1 MLLKNKTV
9 FVYDVEVFPN
19 LFTCTIKNTESKVI
33 RSYEISDRKND
44 LPLIAQ
50 CFLNKKI
57 YFCGFNIIHY
67 DSPIISY
74 LILNYKELISLPVWE
89 ITKRIYELSNQIIN
103 SQDGQFS
110 GWSKYKYANLF
121 DQLDLLTMMFS
132 NKLRVGLKE
141 LQVTMEYPNVQEFD
155 GDFRRPLHIDRIDDC
170 LKYNRNDV
178 ESSCVLLEKLQKDIE
193 LRLAI
198 EDTYH
203 ISALNKDGVN
213 LGMEI
218 IKQRYLAETELQWN
232 QIKDLRD
239 DKYDQVLLGD
249 IVFDW
254 IKFKDPILQD
264 VLNQVKSYVY
274 KIVKDKE
281 KKKKQDKWEI
291 KFFFRGTVYNFSTG
305 GIHSDNKPESIEP
318 SSNEVL
324 IDADVASMYPSII
337 IQHSVYPPQ
346 LGSEFV
352 DVYRRIKEERIEAK
366 HNGDKIKNETLKLAL
381 NGLSGNLQS
390 PVSFCYSPKTAL
402 KMRIN
407 GQLMILMLAE
417 MLTDV
422 GAVIKNAN
430 TDGLF
435 YIITNDKIEQVHE
448 IYKQWTAITK
458 LDLEEDYFERFYQSA
473 VNDYVGVK
481 KGWSETHDPK
491 LIKRKGAFLEDIT
504 LGKGMAPRIIAE
516 AINKDLVEGI
526 PARDTILNCTDIKKF
541 LTYQKVN
548 KIFQVEYGE
557 KAIQRINRYYM
568 STNGYRLYKVQ
579 RDEKTGQEIKRI
591 QLSES
596 GVTLLNT
603 FEDKEI
609 PITERRINYRYYLN
623 EAYKILYPLKIEEL
637 TLF

>member
-1 MLLKNKTV
+1 MLIRGKTV

-19 LFTCTIKNTESKVI
+19 LFTCTIKNTESKAI

-44 LPLIAQ
+44 LPLIVQ
-50 CFLNKKI
+50 LFLNKKI

-67 DSPIISY
+67 DSPLISF
-74 LILNYKELISLPVWE
+74 LLLNAKELIKLPVWE
-89 ITKRIYELSNQIIN
+89 ITRKIHNLSNEIIG
-103 SQDGQFS
+103 SQDGQFAS
-110 GWSKYKYANLF
+110 WSKYKYANLF

-155 GDFRRPLHIDRIDDC
+155 GDFRKSLPVNRIDDC

-198 EDTYH
+198 EDTYY

-218 IKQRYLAETELQWN
+218 IKQRYLAETGLFWN

-239 DKYDQVLLGD
+239 DGYDEVKLGD
-249 IVFDW
+249 IIFDW
-254 IKFKDPILQD
+254 IEFKDPILQN
-264 VLNQVKSYVY
+264 VLEQVKSHVY

-281 KKKKQDKWEI
+281 AKKKQDKWEI
-291 KFFFRGTVYNFSTG
+291 KFYFRGTIYNFSTG
-305 GIHSDNKPESIEP
+305 GIHSDNKPEAIEP
-318 SSNEVL
+318 ESDEVL

-337 IQHSVYPPQ
+337 IQHLVYPPQ
-346 LGSEFV
+346 LGREFV
-352 DVYRRIKEERIEAK
+352 DVYKRIREERIEAK
-366 HNGDKIKNETLKLAL
+366 HAGDKIKNETLKLAL

-417 MLTDV
+417 MLTDI
-422 GAVIKNAN
+422 GATIKNAN

-435 YIITNDKIEQVHE
+435 YVIKNDKIEQAHE
-448 IYKQWTAITK
+448 VYKQWTAITK

-481 KGWSETHDPK
+481 KGWSETHNPK
-491 LIKRKGAFLEDIT
+491 LIKRKGAYLEDIT
-504 LGKGMAPRIIAE
+504 LGRGMAPRIIAH
-516 AINKDLVEGI
+516 AVNKELVEGI
-526 PARDTILNCTDIKKF
+526 PCEKTIKECQDIKMF

-548 KIFQVEYGE
+548 KDYEVEYAG
-557 KAIQRINRYYM
+557 KSIQHINRYYM
-568 STNGYRLYKVQ
+568 SYNGYRLYKVKYDKD
-579 RDEKTGQEIKRI
+579 RRELARI
-591 QLSES
+591 QMNNS
-596 GVTLLNT
+596 GVTILNK
-603 FEDKEI
+603 FEDEPI
-609 PITERRINYRYYLN
+609 PIEDRRINYHYYIN
-623 EAYKILYPLKIEEL
+623 EAHKILDPLKTKQL
-637 TLF
+637 SLF

>member
-1 MLLKNKTV
+1 MLIRGKTV

-33 RSYEISDRKND
+33 RSYEISDRRND
-44 LPLIAQ
+44 LPLIVQ
-50 CFLNKKI
+50 VFLNPKI
-57 YFCGFNIIHY
+57 YFCGFNVIHY
-67 DSPIISY
+67 DSPIISF
-74 LILNYKELISLPVWE
+74 LLLNAKELIKFPVWE
-89 ITKRIYELSNQIIN
+89 ITRKIHDLSNEIIG
-103 SQDGQFS
+103 SQDGQFTS
-110 GWSKYKYANLF
+110 WSKYKYANLF

-155 GDFRRPLHIDRIDDC
+155 GDFRKSLPTSRINDC
-170 LKYNRNDV
+170 LIYNRNDV
-178 ESSCVLLEKLQKDIE
+178 ESSCVLLERLQKDIE

-218 IKQRYLAETELQWN
+218 IKQRYLAETGLTWN

-239 DKYDQVLLGD
+239 DGYDEIKLED
-249 IVFDW
+249 IIFNW

-264 VLNQVKSYVY
+264 VLSKVKSHVY

-281 KKKKQDKWEI
+281 EKKKQDKWEI
-291 KFFFRGTVYNFSTG
+291 KFWFRGTVYNFSTG
-305 GIHSDNKPESIEP
+305 GIHSDNKPEAIEP
-318 SSNEVL
+318 AENEVL

-352 DVYRRIKEERIEAK
+352 DVYRNIRTERIEAK

-390 PVSFCYSPKTAL
+390 PVSFCYSPRTAL

-417 MLTDV
+417 MLTDI

-435 YIITNDKIEQVHE
+435 YVIKNDKIEQAHE
-448 IYKQWTAITK
+448 IYKQWTTITK

-481 KGWSETHDPK
+481 RGWSETHDPK
-491 LIKRKGAFLEDIT
+491 LIKRKGAFLEDLT
-504 LGKGMAPRIIAE
+504 LGKGMAPRIIAH
-516 AINKDLVEGI
+516 AINKELVEGI
-526 PARDTILNCTDIKKF
+526 PCEETIKNCQDIKMF
-541 LTYQKVN
+541 LTYQKVS
-548 KIFQVEYGE
+548 KDFEVEYAG
-557 KAIQRINRYYM
+557 KPIQHINRYYM
-568 STNGYRLYKVQ
+568 SYNGYYLYKVKYDKD
-579 RDEKTGQEIKRI
+579 RHELARI
-591 QLSES
+591 MMNSSS
-596 GVTLLNT
+596 GVTILNK
-603 FEDKEI
+603 FEDEPV
-609 PITERRINYRYYLN
+609 PIADRRINYHYYIG
-623 EAYKILYPLKIEEL
+623 EAQKILMPLKIKEL
-637 TLF
+637 SLF